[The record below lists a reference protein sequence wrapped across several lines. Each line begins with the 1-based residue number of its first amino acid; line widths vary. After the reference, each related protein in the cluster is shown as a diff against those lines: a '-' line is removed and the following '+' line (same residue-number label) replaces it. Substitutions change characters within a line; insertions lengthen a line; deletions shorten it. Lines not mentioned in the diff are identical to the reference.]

1 MDEQKLVKEVMT
13 KEVAHQKKRG
23 SFVGGSGGPMLLWA
37 TVPSDIDG
45 WLILTPTV
53 CCEGR
58 NA

>member
-1 MDEQKLVKEVMT
+1 MDEQKLVEEMMT
-13 KEVAHQKKRG
+13 ESLSEEG
-23 SFVGGSGGPMLLWA
+23 SSIGGSGGPTLLQA

-45 WLILTPTV
+45 WLILTPMV